1 MTMGNQM
8 KWVFATNNSHK
19 ISEAQAIVGT
29 NLNLISLQ
37 EAGID
42 IDVDETGTTFE
53 ANALLKAQAIFEL
66 TGMPCV
72 ADDSGLCVN
81 ALNGAPG
88 VYSAR
93 YGGEPVNHRTNNEK
107 LLTEMQGVQDR
118 RAQFKTV
125 LCVVGLPKMLGGG
138 SELYQPLFFEGV
150 VAGEIL
156 TVMNGAEGFGYDPL
170 FRPEGYEQTFAE
182 MLAEQKNALSHRG
195 KAFFELMRFLSIE
208 SGEGSVL

>member
-1 MTMGNQM
+1 MQNQR

-29 NLNLISLQ
+29 NMNLVSLR

-42 IDVDETGTTFE
+42 IDVEETGTTFE
-53 ANALLKAQAIFEL
+53 SNALLKAQAVFEL

-93 YGGEPVNHRTNNEK
+93 YGGEPVNHAKNNEK
-107 LLTEMQGVQDR
+107 LLSEMQGVQDR

-138 SELYQPLFFEGV
+138 SELYEPLFFEGV

-195 KAFFELMRFLSIE
+195 KAFFELMRFLSVE

>member
-1 MTMGNQM
+1 MTMQNQR

-29 NLNLISLQ
+29 NMNLVSLR

-42 IDVDETGTTFE
+42 IDVEETGTTFE
-53 ANALLKAQAIFEL
+53 SNALLKAQAVFEL

-93 YGGEPVNHRTNNEK
+93 YGGEPVNHAKNNEK
-107 LLTEMQGVQDR
+107 LLSEMQGVQDR

-138 SELYQPLFFEGV
+138 SELYEPLFFEGV

-195 KAFFELMRFLSIE
+195 KAFFELMRFLSVE

>member
-1 MTMGNQM
+1 MQNQR

-29 NLNLISLQ
+29 NMNLVSLR

-42 IDVDETGTTFE
+42 IDVEETGTTFE
-53 ANALLKAQAIFEL
+53 SNALLKAQAVFEL

-93 YGGEPVNHRTNNEK
+93 YGGEPVNHAKNNEK
-107 LLTEMQGVQDR
+107 LLSEMQGVQDR

-138 SELYQPLFFEGV
+138 SELYEPLFFEGV

-182 MLAEQKNALSHRG
+182 MLAEQKNALSHRA

>member
-1 MTMGNQM
+1 MQNQR

-29 NLNLISLQ
+29 NMNLVSLG

-42 IDVDETGTTFE
+42 IDVEETGTTFE
-53 ANALLKAQAIFEL
+53 SNALLKAQAVFEL

-93 YGGEPVNHRTNNEK
+93 YGGEPVNHAKNNEK
-107 LLTEMQGVQDR
+107 LLSEMQGVQDR

-138 SELYQPLFFEGV
+138 SELYEPLFFEGV

>member
-1 MTMGNQM
+1 MQNQR

-29 NLNLISLQ
+29 NMNLVSLR

-42 IDVDETGTTFE
+42 IDVEETATTFE
-53 ANALLKAQAIFEL
+53 SNALLKAQAVFEL

-93 YGGEPVNHRTNNEK
+93 YGGEPVNHAKNNEK
-107 LLTEMQGVQDR
+107 LLSEMQGVQDR

-138 SELYQPLFFEGV
+138 SELYEPLFFEGV

>member
-1 MTMGNQM
+1 MQNQR

-29 NLNLISLQ
+29 NMNLVSLR

-42 IDVDETGTTFE
+42 IDVEETGTTFE
-53 ANALLKAQAIFEL
+53 SNALLKAQAVFEL

-93 YGGEPVNHRTNNEK
+93 YGGEPVNHAKNNEK
-107 LLTEMQGVQDR
+107 LLSEMQGVQDR

-138 SELYQPLFFEGV
+138 SELYEPLFFEGV

-170 FRPEGYEQTFAE
+170 FQPEGYEQTFAE

>member
-1 MTMGNQM
+1 MQNQR

-29 NLNLISLQ
+29 NMNLVSLR

-42 IDVDETGTTFE
+42 IDVEETGTTFE
-53 ANALLKAQAIFEL
+53 ANALIKAQAVFEL

-93 YGGEPVNHRTNNEK
+93 YGGEPVNHAKNNEK
-107 LLTEMQGVQDR
+107 LLSEMQGVQDR

-138 SELYQPLFFEGV
+138 SELYEPLFFEGV

>member
-1 MTMGNQM
+1 MQNQR

-29 NLNLISLQ
+29 NMNLVSLR

-42 IDVDETGTTFE
+42 IDVEETGTTFE
-53 ANALLKAQAIFEL
+53 SNALLKAQAVFEL

-93 YGGEPVNHRTNNEK
+93 YGGEPVNHAKNNEK
-107 LLTEMQGVQDR
+107 LLSEMQGVQDR

-138 SELYQPLFFEGV
+138 SELYEPLFFEGV